1 MRLNITYFLAEVA
14 CEEFDALGN
23 CPKLSFRTVVMEGW
37 MRLHAVGLAML
48 LFVGVAQA
56 QDADLVLLNGKIATL
71 AARDDIQQ
79 AVAIRDGKVLAV
91 GPTDEIRKRAA
102 PNATIVDLDGRTVIP
117 GLIDSHMHAVRAG
130 LFFGREVNWTGVKSI
145 PEAMA
150 RIAARARA
158 TPPGQWIV
166 VGGGWTEQQF
176 VEKRRPTQAELIAAA
191 GDHPAYIQLFYR
203 AALLSPA
210 GFEALKIADDHD
222 VPPAGKLE
230 RDSNGKPTGWILG
243 DNPTITGLFDK
254 LPLPTNDEKIAGTI
268 GFFRELNRLGL
279 TGVLDPGGY
288 NLPPNEYQA
297 LFKVWQDG
305 KLTIRVRYSL
315 FAQHPNS
322 ELEDFKSAAQM
333 LPMRFGDDMLRFNGI
348 GENVT
353 WGSYNNDNMSDTQK
367 EQLYQVAKWAAERGL
382 TLTIHWQNDRSVG
395 SLLEVFERVNREVPL
410 APLRWSIA
418 HLNDASPA
426 TIERM
431 QNLGLGWTMQDFMYF
446 VGDSILRERSST
458 RARGMPPI
466 GSAIRKGLPIGGGT
480 DAHRVSSYNPFVVLQ
495 WMIDGKTVSGAE
507 TRIASELPS
516 REDALRIYTQGSAW
530 FTFEDAT
537 RGVLAPGRFADL
549 AVLSGDLLTVPTQD
563 IGNIESLLT
572 LVGGKIVYAAGP
584 YRGLETQ

>member
-1 MRLNITYFLAEVA
+1 M
-14 CEEFDALGN
+14 
-23 CPKLSFRTVVMEGW
+23 K
-37 MRLHAVGLAML
+37 LHAVGLALL

-56 QDADLVLLNGKIATL
+56 QDADLVLLNGKIVTL
-71 AARDDIQQ
+71 AARDDIQE
-79 AVAIRDGKVLAV
+79 ALAIRDGKVLAV
-91 GPTDEIRKRAA
+91 GRTNEMRKRAA
-102 PNATIVDLDGRTVIP
+102 PTATIVDLGGRTVIP

-130 LFFGREVNWTGVKSI
+130 LFFGREVNWTGVRSI
-145 PEAMA
+145 PQAMA
-150 RIAARARA
+150 RIAAKARA
-158 TPPGQWIV
+158 IPPGQWIV
-166 VGGGWTEQQF
+166 VGGGWTEEQF

-210 GFEALKIADDHD
+210 GFEALKIANDQD

-230 RDSNGKPTGWILG
+230 RDANGTPTGWILG
-243 DNPTITGLFDK
+243 NNPTITALFDR
-254 LPLPTNDEKIAGTI
+254 LPLPTYEEKIAGTI
-268 GFFRELNRLGL
+268 GFFRELNRVGL

-305 KLTIRVRYSL
+305 KLTLRVRYSL

-322 ELEDFKSAAQM
+322 ELEDFKSAVQM

-353 WGSYNNDNMSDTQK
+353 WGSYNNDNMSDAQK
-367 EQLYQVAKWAAERGL
+367 EQLYQVAKWAADRGL

-395 SLLEVFERVNREVPL
+395 SLLDVFDRVTRDVPL

-426 TIERM
+426 TVERM
-431 QNLGLGWTMQDFMYF
+431 RSLGLGWTMQDFMYF
-446 VGDSILRERSST
+446 VGDSILRERGSET
-458 RARGMPPI
+458 AGRMPPI
-466 GSAIRKGLPIGGGT
+466 GSAIRTGLPTGGGT
-480 DAHRVSSYNPFVVLQ
+480 DAHRVSTYNPFVVLQ
-495 WMIDGKTVSGAE
+495 WMIDGKTVSGTA
-507 TRIASELPS
+507 TRTAAELPS

-530 FTFEDAT
+530 FTFEDEK

-549 AVLSGDLLTVPTQD
+549 AVLSADVLTVPTQD

-572 LVGGKIVYAAGP
+572 IVGGKVVYAAGP
-584 YRGLETQ
+584 YSSLQIQ

>member
-1 MRLNITYFLAEVA
+1 L
-14 CEEFDALGN
+14 
-23 CPKLSFRTVVMEGW
+23 
-37 MRLHAVGLAML
+37 L
-48 LFVGVAQA
+48 LFAGVAQA
-56 QDADLVLLNGKIATL
+56 QDADLVLLNGKIVTL
-71 AARDDIQQ
+71 AARDDIQE
-79 AVAIRDGKVLAV
+79 ALAIRDGKVLAV
-91 GPTDEIRKRAA
+91 GRSEEMRARAA
-102 PNATIVDLDGRTVIP
+102 PNATIIDLGGRTVIP

-150 RIAARARA
+150 RIAAKARA
-158 TPPGQWIV
+158 IPPDQWIV

-203 AALLSPA
+203 AVLLSPA
-210 GFEALKIADDHD
+210 GFDALKITNDQD
-222 VPPAGKLE
+222 VLPAGKLE
-230 RDSNGKPTGWILG
+230 RDANGTPTGWILG
-243 DNPTITGLFDK
+243 DNPTITTLFDR
-254 LPLPTNDEKIAGTI
+254 LPLPTSDEKIAGTKA
-268 GFFRELNRLGL
+268 FFRELNRLGL

-297 LFKVWQDG
+297 LFKIWQDS

-322 ELEDFKSAAQM
+322 ELDDFKSAVQM

-353 WGSYNNDNMSDTQK
+353 WGSYNNDNMSDAQK
-367 EQLYQVAKWAAERGL
+367 DQLYQAAKWAADRGL

-395 SLLEVFERVNREVPL
+395 SLLDVFERVNRDVPL

-418 HLNDASPA
+418 HLNDASPP

-431 QNLGLGWTMQDFMYF
+431 RSLGLGWTMQDFMYF
-446 VGDSILRERSST
+446 VGDSILRERGSEVAG
-458 RARGMPPI
+458 RMPPI
-466 GSAIRKGLPIGGGT
+466 GSAIRTGLPIGGGT
-480 DAHRVSSYNPFVVLQ
+480 DAHRVSTYNPFVVLQ
-495 WMIDGKTVSGAE
+495 WMIDGKTVSGIP
-507 TRIASELPS
+507 TRATSELPS
-516 REDALRIYTQGSAW
+516 REDALRIYSQGSAW
-530 FTFEDAT
+530 FTFEDDK

-549 AVLSGDLLTVPTQD
+549 AVLSGDILTVPAQD

-572 LVGGKIVYAAGP
+572 IVGGKVVYAAEP
-584 YRGLETQ
+584 YTGLEAR

>member
-1 MRLNITYFLAEVA
+1 M
-14 CEEFDALGN
+14 
-23 CPKLSFRTVVMEGW
+23 K
-37 MRLHAVGLAML
+37 LHAVGLALL

-56 QDADLVLLNGKIATL
+56 QDADLVLLNGKIVTL
-71 AARDDIQQ
+71 AARDDIQE
-79 AVAIRDGKVLAV
+79 ALAIRDGKVLAV
-91 GPTDEIRKRAA
+91 GRTNELRKRAA
-102 PNATIVDLDGRTVIP
+102 PTATIVDLGGRTVIP
-117 GLIDSHMHAVRAG
+117 GLINSHMHAVRAG
-130 LFFGREVNWTGVKSI
+130 LFFGREVNWTGVRSI
-145 PEAMA
+145 PQAMA
-150 RIAARARA
+150 RIAAKARA
-158 TPPGQWIV
+158 IPPGQWIV
-166 VGGGWTEQQF
+166 VGGGWTEEQF

-210 GFEALKIADDHD
+210 GFEALKIANDQD

-230 RDSNGKPTGWILG
+230 RDANGTPTGWILG
-243 DNPTITGLFDK
+243 NNPTITALFDR
-254 LPLPTNDEKIAGTI
+254 LPLPTYEEKIAGTI
-268 GFFRELNRLGL
+268 GFFRELNRVGL

-305 KLTIRVRYSL
+305 KLTLRVRYSL

-322 ELEDFKSAAQM
+322 ELEDFKSAVQM

-353 WGSYNNDNMSDTQK
+353 WGSYNNDNMSDAQK
-367 EQLYQVAKWAAERGL
+367 EQLYQVAKWAADRGL

-395 SLLEVFERVNREVPL
+395 SLLDVFDRVTRDVPL

-426 TIERM
+426 TVERM
-431 QNLGLGWTMQDFMYF
+431 RSLGLGWTMQDFMYF
-446 VGDSILRERSST
+446 VGDSVLRERGSET
-458 RARGMPPI
+458 AGRMPPI
-466 GSAIRKGLPIGGGT
+466 GSAIRTGLPTGGGT
-480 DAHRVSSYNPFVVLQ
+480 DAHRVSTYNPFVVLQ
-495 WMIDGKTVSGAE
+495 WMIDGKTVSGTA
-507 TRIASELPS
+507 TRTAAELPS

-530 FTFEDAT
+530 FTFEDEK

-549 AVLSGDLLTVPTQD
+549 AVLSADVLTVPTQD

-572 LVGGKIVYAAGP
+572 IVGGKVVYAAGP
-584 YRGLETQ
+584 YSSLQIQ

>member
-1 MRLNITYFLAEVA
+1 M
-14 CEEFDALGN
+14 
-23 CPKLSFRTVVMEGW
+23 K
-37 MRLHAVGLAML
+37 LHAVGLALL

-56 QDADLVLLNGKIATL
+56 QDADLVLLNGKIVTL
-71 AARDDIQQ
+71 AARDDIQE
-79 AVAIRDGKVLAV
+79 ALAIRDGKVLAV
-91 GPTDEIRKRAA
+91 GRTNEMRKRAG
-102 PNATIVDLDGRTVIP
+102 PNANIVDLGGRTVIP

-130 LFFGREVNWTGVKSI
+130 LFFGREVNWTGVRSI
-145 PEAMA
+145 PQAMA
-150 RIAARARA
+150 RIAAKARA
-158 TPPGQWIV
+158 IPPGQWIV
-166 VGGGWTEQQF
+166 VGGGWTEEQF

-210 GFEALKIADDHD
+210 GFEALKIANDQD

-230 RDSNGKPTGWILG
+230 RDANGTPTGWILG
-243 DNPTITGLFDK
+243 NNPTITALFDR
-254 LPLPTNDEKIAGTI
+254 LPLPAYEEKIAGTI
-268 GFFRELNRLGL
+268 GFFRELNRVGL

-305 KLTIRVRYSL
+305 KLTLRVRYSL

-322 ELEDFKSAAQM
+322 ELEDFKSAVQM

-353 WGSYNNDNMSDTQK
+353 WGSYNNDNMSDAQK
-367 EQLYQVAKWAAERGL
+367 EQLYQVAKWAADRGL

-395 SLLEVFERVNREVPL
+395 SLLDVFDRVTRDVPL

-431 QNLGLGWTMQDFMYF
+431 QRLGLGWTMQDFMYF
-446 VGDSILRERSST
+446 VGDSILRERGSEAAG
-458 RARGMPPI
+458 RMPPI
-466 GSAIRKGLPIGGGT
+466 GSAIRTGLPIGGGT
-480 DAHRVSSYNPFVVLQ
+480 DAHRVSTYNPFVVLQ
-495 WMIDGKTVSGAE
+495 WMIDGRTVSGTA
-507 TRIASELPS
+507 TRTAAELPS
-516 REDALRIYTQGSAW
+516 REDALRVYTQGSAW
-530 FTFEDAT
+530 FTFEDET

-549 AVLSGDLLTVPTQD
+549 AVLSADVLTVPTQD

-572 LVGGKIVYAAGP
+572 IVGGKVVYAAGP
-584 YRGLETQ
+584 YSSLQTQ

>member
-1 MRLNITYFLAEVA
+1 
-14 CEEFDALGN
+14 
-23 CPKLSFRTVVMEGW
+23 
-37 MRLHAVGLAML
+37 MRLHAAGLALL

-56 QDADLVLLNGKIATL
+56 QDADLVLLNGKILTL
-71 AARDDIQQ
+71 AARDDIQE
-79 AVAIRDGKVLAV
+79 ALAIRDSKVLAV
-91 GPTDEIRKRAA
+91 GRTDAMRKRAG
-102 PNATIVDLDGRTVIP
+102 PNASIIDLGGRTVIP

-130 LFFGREVNWTGVKSI
+130 LFFGCEVNWTGVRSI

-158 TPPGQWIV
+158 IPPGQWIV

-176 VEKRRPTQAELIAAA
+176 AEKRRPTQAELVAAA

-210 GFEALKIADDHD
+210 GFEALRITNDHD

-230 RDSNGKPTGWILG
+230 RDSNGTATGWILG
-243 DNPTITGLFDK
+243 DNPTITALFDR
-254 LPLPTNDEKIAGTI
+254 LPLPTYEEKIAGTI
-268 GFFRELNRLGL
+268 GFFRELNHLGL

-305 KLTIRVRYSL
+305 KLTVRLRYSL

-322 ELEDFKSAAQM
+322 ELEDFKSAVQM

-353 WGSYNNDNMSDTQK
+353 WGSYNNDNMSDAQK
-367 EQLYQVAKWAAERGL
+367 EQLYQVTKWAAERGM

-395 SLLEVFERVNREVPL
+395 SLLEVFERVNRDLPL

-431 QNLGLGWTMQDFMYF
+431 RSLGLGWTMQDFMYF
-446 VGDSILRERSST
+446 VGDSVLRERGSEVAG
-458 RARGMPPI
+458 RMPPI
-466 GSAIRKGLPIGGGT
+466 GSAIRAGLPIGGGT

-495 WMIDGKTVSGAE
+495 WMIGGKTVSRTA
-507 TRIASELPS
+507 TRTAAELPS

-530 FTFEDAT
+530 FTFEDDK
-537 RGVLAPGRFADL
+537 RGVLAPGRLADL
-549 AVLSGDLLTVPTQD
+549 AVLSGDFLTVPTQD

-572 LVGGKIVYAAGP
+572 IVGGKVVYAAGP

>member
-1 MRLNITYFLAEVA
+1 
-14 CEEFDALGN
+14 
-23 CPKLSFRTVVMEGW
+23 
-37 MRLHAVGLAML
+37 MRLHAVGFALL
-48 LFVGVAQA
+48 LFVGVAHA
-56 QDADLVLLNGKIATL
+56 QDADLVLLNGKIVTL
-71 AARDDIQQ
+71 AARDDIQE
-79 AVAIRDGKVLAV
+79 ALAIRDGKVLAV
-91 GPTDEIRKRAA
+91 GRSDEMRKRAA
-102 PNATIVDLDGRTVIP
+102 PNAAIVDLGGRTVIP

-150 RIAARARA
+150 RIAAKARSI
-158 TPPGQWIV
+158 PPGQWIV
-166 VGGGWTEQQF
+166 VGGGWTEEQF
-176 VEKRRPTQAELIAAA
+176 VEKRRPTQAELVAAA

-210 GFEALKIADDHD
+210 GFEALKVANDQD

-243 DNPTITGLFDK
+243 NNPTITALFDK
-254 LPLPTNDEKIAGTI
+254 LPLPTYDEKITGTI

-315 FAQHPNS
+315 FAQRPNS

-333 LPMRFGDDMLRFNGI
+333 LPMRFGDDLLRFNGI

-353 WGSYNNDNMSDTQK
+353 WGSYNNDNMSDAQK
-367 EQLYQVAKWAAERGL
+367 EQLYQVAKWAADRGM
-382 TLTIHWQNDRSVG
+382 TLTIHWSNDRSVG
-395 SLLEVFERVNREVPL
+395 SLLDVFERVNRDVPL

-418 HLNDASPA
+418 HLNDASPV

-431 QNLGLGWTMQDFMYF
+431 RALGLGWTMQDFMYF
-446 VGDSILRERSST
+446 VGDSIVRERGAEGAG
-458 RARGMPPI
+458 RMPPI
-466 GSAIRKGLPIGGGT
+466 GSAIRTGLPIGGGT
-480 DAHRVSSYNPFVVLQ
+480 DAHRVSTYNPFVVLR
-495 WMIDGKTVSGAE
+495 WMIDGKTVSGTA
-507 TRIASELPS
+507 TRAAAELPS

-530 FTFEDAT
+530 FTFEDGK

-549 AVLSGDLLTVPTQD
+549 AVLSGDFLTVPAQD

-572 LVGGKIVYAAGP
+572 IVGGKVVYAAGP
-584 YRGLETQ
+584 YSSLQTQ